1 GFPRIKNGSLDSLPR
16 SGKGF
21 FQPFPACRD
30 SGGHGFPDLLTKLGL
45 GEEPSQRAHNE
56 RDSANPRVD
65 EADNGAKQ
73 LADVHQYRTHLPE
86 RLKHRSDNP
95 AKLRQNRVSRFSHT
109 HDIEQTLTNGSTLKR
124 ASNTLNRA
132 AQSAQRRSRSTN
144 RLRNSFKPLKA

>member
-95 AKLRQNRVSRFSHT
+95 AELRQERASRRSHR
-109 HDIEQTLTNGSTLKR
+109 DDSEQTRTDGSTRRR
-124 ASNTLNRA
+124 ATNPLHRA
-132 AQSAQRRSRSTN
+132 AEHAQRRGRSTS
-144 RLRNSFKPLKA
+144 R